1 MGRERRSGKPVDKRY
16 RRTQGRVLAALAV
29 VCLAG
34 LGVTAGALAGER
46 ERINVVGAATVFP
59 LALASAEAFHVKTGH
74 KTPLVEANGSS
85 AGFRL
90 FCAGLGAEH
99 PDIVTAE
106 RPIAADEAAAC
117 RQKGISP
124 IEVKIGHQAVVLA
137 KSRRGAALSL
147 TPQQIL
153 LALAAEGA
161 GGGNPYKLWSDIDFA
176 LPVKPIEVL
185 GPPRTSPHRGVFM
198 DLIMTPKAKRSAKAP
213 EAATA
218 LRDDGV
224 FVQVATE
231 DRQVLDRLDRNPDAL
246 GIFAFNFQ
254 QDNTERLQ
262 AVAVDGVAPSAAS
275 IADGRYGPSRALYL
289 YVKRQHLDS
298 IPGLRSYVAE
308 IAGEAASG
316 TGGYLTRRGLIPL
329 LPAERAARAEATA
342 GLLPAPN

>member
-1 MGRERRSGKPVDKRY
+1 MGRERRSGKPVDKRCS
-16 RRTQGRVLAALAV
+16 RTQGRVLTALAV

-34 LGVTAGALAGER
+34 LGTTAGALAGER

-106 RPIAADEAAAC
+106 RPISAGEAAAC
-117 RQKGISP
+117 RQRGISP
-124 IEVKIGHQAVVLA
+124 IEVKIGYQAIVLA

-147 TPQQIL
+147 TPRQIQ
-153 LALAAEGA
+153 LALGAQEA

-176 LPVKPIEVL
+176 LPVKAIEVL

-198 DLIMTPKAKRSAKAP
+198 DLIMTPKAKRGAKTS

-218 LRDDGV
+218 LRDDGI
-224 FVQVATE
+224 FIQVATE
-231 DRQVLDRLDRNPDAL
+231 DSQVLDRLDRNPDAL

-254 QDNTERLQ
+254 QDHAERLQ

-275 IADGRYGPSRALYL
+275 IADGRYSPARALYL

-298 IPGLRSYVAE
+298 IPGLRGYVAE

-316 TGGYLTRRGLIPL
+316 TGGYLTGRGLIPL

-342 GLLPAPN
+342 GLLPGPN